1 MEILE
6 LRNKLTAIKNSMD
19 GLKGKLET
27 IEEQIDELEGKAKED
42 LMLIPKVS
50 KVHWK
55 VVSSY
60 ITGDI

>member
-1 MEILE
+1 
-6 LRNKLTAIKNSMD
+6 MD

-27 IEEQIDELEGKAKED
+27 AEEQIDELEGKAIED

-60 ITGDI
+60 ITGGI

>member
-27 IEEQIDELEGKAKED
+27 AEEQIDELEGKAIED

-60 ITGDI
+60 ITGGI